1 MVTVDSN
8 ESFSVRITRE
18 LGDYPEHKLDI
29 YLFVPGELGL
39 NAELV
44 TERAFYHQVFHVQ
57 RTYFSQV
64 QLEPLVRSRLIQ
76 RLAKQQERPTPE
88 YRLSLSLYAYQFVNA
103 MELEVG
109 RILRERPEALREVL
123 AQLLDLS
130 ATILRRLRRTA
141 PKEDGLRRYYT
152 NIDNYLSWFA
162 EQQFLRLAAELEFAA
177 DEQDIRELL
186 LRIAKREH
194 KYRNEQQYNSERVN
208 TDSTRVSNKMRLLR
222 RLIEFP
228 ITLRRVGQE
237 LGNIE
242 ERAVKAGVAAVVM
255 TAVSFAVLQARDTL
269 ADVTAMFIAAVALL
283 YGVREVFKDDI
294 RQKLWLWL
302 RKGRP
307 KWRHQFIDPNN
318 ENVVGKSL
326 EWIDY
331 KNFADVADEI
341 QKARQ
346 ATAAQ
351 RGETVLH
358 YSSWSKMLPARFLS
372 GYATTRET
380 IVLDLE
386 VLAPLLEQTT
396 YPIYRREGNDVIKDV
411 VEKRSV
417 LNIVVRERWSDK
429 DDIQRWK
436 VVLNRNGIVET
447 EAAN

>member
-39 NAELV
+39 NTELV
-44 TERAFYHQVFHVQ
+44 TERAFYHQAFHVQ
-57 RTYFSQV
+57 RTYHSQV
-64 QLEPLVRSRLIQ
+64 QLEPLVRSRLVQ
-76 RLAKQQERPTPE
+76 RLAKQQERPGPE
-88 YRLSLSLYAYQFVNA
+88 YRLSLSLYAYQYVNA
-103 MELEVG
+103 IEQEVG
-109 RILRERPEALREVL
+109 RILRDRPENLRESL
-123 AQLLDLS
+123 AELLDLS

-141 PKEDGLRRYYT
+141 PKDEGLRRYYT
-152 NIDNYLSWFA
+152 NVDNYLSWFS
-162 EQQFLRLAAELEFAA
+162 EQQFLRIAAELEFGD

-186 LRIAKREH
+186 LRISRRES
-194 KYRNEQQYNSERVN
+194 KYRAENEYNSERVN

-228 ITLRRVGQE
+228 VTLRRIGQE

-242 ERAVKAGVAAVVM
+242 ERFVKAGVAAVVM
-255 TAVSFAVLQARDTL
+255 TAVSYAVLRARDTL
-269 ADVTAMFIAAVALL
+269 GDVTAVFIAAVALL
-283 YGVREVFKDDI
+283 YAVREVFKDDI

-307 KWRHQFIDPNN
+307 KWRHQYVDPNN
-318 ENVVGKSL
+318 ENIVGKSL

-331 KNFADVADEI
+331 KNFADLAPEI
-341 QKARQ
+341 KKARQ
-346 ATAAQ
+346 ATTPQ

-358 YSSWSKMLPARFLS
+358 YNSWSKMLPTRFLS
-372 GYATTRET
+372 GYATTREM

-386 VLAPLLEQTT
+386 VLAPLLEQST
-396 YPIYRREGNDVIKDV
+396 YPIYRREGNDIIKDI

-417 LNIVVRERWSDK
+417 LNIVIRERWSDN

-447 EAAN
+447 EAAQ